1 MIIPLVTTPYIS
13 RIMGAEK
20 IGIYSY
26 AYSIATY
33 FGLFILLGLNNYG
46 NRTIA
51 SVRDDKEK
59 LSKTFCSIYAM
70 QLIMS
75 LIVIMIYIF
84 YILFMSSD
92 HLMAWIQLI
101 YLVSVSLDINW
112 FFFGMEQFKL
122 TVTRNPVIKLLNL
135 FFIFLLVK
143 SKNDLYIY
151 GLIMVCGPL
160 LSQLILWM
168 FINKYISFEKISL
181 SDIFVHIKP
190 NLTLFIPVVAISL
203 YTIMDRIML
212 GMMSSMTEVGYY
224 ENSNKLTQIPVM
236 AISSLGTVMLPRIS
250 NMISNGKRQESI
262 QYIEKSLIIS
272 VILSTSMAFGLCAV
286 SKEFVPI
293 FYGNG
298 FEKCKDVISILVLSS
313 IFISWANVIRTQYLI
328 PNQKDKIYIISV
340 FLGAFVNV
348 IINFILIPKLMSI
361 GAAIGTI
368 CAEFSVCA
376 YQTYKVR
383 KELDIKLYIKK
394 CVPFLLI
401 SIVMYII
408 VFYVP
413 LIRSN
418 IITLIIKVI
427 VGVIVYVTMLI
438 TFCKKILA
446 DSLRN

>member
-1 MIIPLVTTPYIS
+1 
-13 RIMGAEK
+13 MGAEK

-122 TVTRNPVIKLLNL
+122 TVTRNTVIKLLNL

-212 GMMSSMTEVGYY
+212 GMMSNMTEVGYY
-224 ENSNKLTQIPVM
+224 ENSNKLTQIPLM
-236 AISSLGTVMLPRIS
+236 MITSLGTVMLPRIS
-250 NMISNGKRQESI
+250 NMISNGKKEESI
-262 QYIEKSLIIS
+262 VYIQKSFIIS
-272 VILSTSMAFGLCAV
+272 VLLSTSMAFGLCAV
-286 SKEFVPI
+286 SNEFVPI

-298 FEKCKDVISILVLSS
+298 FDKCKSVISILVLSS
-313 IFISWANVIRTQYLI
+313 IFISCANVIRTQYLI
-328 PNQKDKIYIISV
+328 PNKKDKVYIVSV
-340 FLGAFVNV
+340 FLGAIVNI
-348 IINFILIPKLMSI
+348 IINLILIPKLMSI

-383 KELDIKLYIKK
+383 NELDIELYIKQA
-394 CVPFLLI
+394 VSFVLI
-401 SIVMYII
+401 AIVMFLVVKYIPFI
-408 VFYVP
+408 KSIF
-413 LIRSN
+413 
-418 IITLIIKVI
+418 ITLIIKILLGI
-427 VGVIVYVTMLI
+427 VLYLFLLFVFCRKKLI
-438 TFCKKILA
+438 SIFK
-446 DSLRN
+446 